1 MIKNRDL
8 TFFNLTNSRLLQRMQ
23 ECRDIYD
30 DVLEKPFDF
39 DANENINVDY
49 EKLPYAKNKR
59 ELVDR
64 WRKQLKLQAL
74 SSITDKQKLEDD
86 KKEKD
91 AKYVVKSFETI
102 EKEVRESSLKSLN
115 EYFDFI
121 QKEFKN
127 FAPSLRLEVKRAVN
141 KLKRA
146 RAPRIQH
153 VHVR

>member
-1 MIKNRDL
+1 MIKISN
-8 TFFNLTNSRLLQRMQ
+8 NSFHARRRETTQIIANILLQRMQ

-74 SSITDKQKLEDD
+74 SSITDKQKLEED

-91 AKYVVKSFETI
+91 AKYVVKSFI
-102 EKEVRESSLKSLN
+102 
-115 EYFDFI
+115 F
-121 QKEFKN
+121 
-127 FAPSLRLEVKRAVN
+127 
-141 KLKRA
+141 
-146 RAPRIQH
+146 
-153 VHVR
+153 